1 MKDMVKT
8 KSSGISEG
16 NESNNSTDEN
26 KKQSTKPKRYRGNK
40 YRTKSQGPEIKSKT
54 NFNGQ
59 GRDLEGYIFDFGPR
73 ALDRFTRTMKEMERY
88 LGAT

>member
-59 GRDLEGYIFDFGPR
+59 GRDLEGYIFDFGPISSDKF
-73 ALDRFTRTMKEMERY
+73 ASTMKY
-88 LGAT
+88 LDW